1 MRCMK
6 FLCTSRLIL
15 PGLLNDGSIDCGLA
29 VTQAITRSLLAPWLS
44 LSRWEQKWTKLR
56 IWCGRAPLRWGHRMS
71 VGNTCKLSRDSYCT
85 QDCPFHYGVI
95 LPPISIV
102 LFTPY
107 QTLISWRY
115 IIISFYVLK
124 LCTNEASMP
133 NLWTY
138 FQCWFLKTCICIK
151 RGVIWWLWAG
161 LKAKRLSFSY
171 FLCKMNRS
179 VIFCH
184 FSSVLPLCHVLGNK
198 YWKITEN

>member
-1 MRCMK
+1 MHFWYIRHIEHIYY
-6 FLCTSRLIL
+6 FQSRF
-15 PGLLNDGSIDCGLA
+15 
-29 VTQAITRSLLAPWLS
+29 QLLALNTVQRRYKSIRHFSNHEWHAAKSIAVRVVRPTFTAICCCNYES
-44 LSRWEQKWTKLR
+44 KNAKTKKMKVELGGSK
-56 IWCGRAPLRWGHRMS
+56 I
-71 VGNTCKLSRDSYCT
+71 
-85 QDCPFHYGVI
+85 
-95 LPPISIV
+95 PPISIV

-133 NLWTY
+133 NLRTY

-171 FLCKMNRS
+171 FLCKMNR
-179 VIFCH
+179 
-184 FSSVLPLCHVLGNK
+184 
-198 YWKITEN
+198 